1 MLTQKSL
8 SEMKNTVVENGLFLE
23 RRTFGQSKPV
33 SKIVNEK
40 EALIAAKEMKM
51 ISKSEIIF

>member
-1 MLTQKSL
+1 
-8 SEMKNTVVENGLFLE
+8 MKNTVVENGLLLE

-51 ISKSEIIF
+51 ISKSEIIL